1 MSQQRKPVERPIQ
14 PFHRISVPQ
23 DVFEAIVAPRKINV
37 HAASFRLDKR
47 WDIIISGSLQDVI
60 DSARK
65 PGERSADV
73 LKRIVKQ

>member
-1 MSQQRKPVERPIQ
+1 MNQQRKPVERPVQ

-23 DVFEAIVAPRKINV
+23 DVFVSIVAPRKINV
-37 HAASFRLDKR
+37 MAASFRLDGR
-47 WDIIISGSLQDVI
+47 WDIIISGSLQDCI
-60 DSARK
+60 DTARK